1 MNSGLFSQEQIL
13 PCLFFG
19 AMSLI
24 TVYVLVYVDDI
35 IIIASS
41 QASATDGLIQ
51 LLYGDLR

>member
-35 IIIASS
+35 IIASS